1 MTALGELA
9 GAVRDCIVVAWVD
22 ARTGEVVEQHVARS
36 GPEVEPALDAAI
48 EVMRSRAR
56 PQRMVLLSARHV
68 HIVQRLASERRR
80 VLVVICDRTPNIGFA
95 VALVRAFVDAEAA

>member
-1 MTALGELA
+1 MTVLGEFA
-9 GAVRDCIVVAWVD
+9 GTVRDCIVVAWVD
-22 ARTGEVVEQHVARS
+22 ARTGEVIEQHVARP

-68 HIVQRLASERRR
+68 HIVQRLPSERRR
-80 VLVVICDRTPNIGFA
+80 VLVVICARTPNIGFA
-95 VALVRAFVDAEAA
+95 VALVRTFVEAEAA